1 MHRSCGGSAKLIHV
15 IISSW
20 QPWPSPPPPDI
31 NWHSSA
37 RERERMIFC
46 GMWPLLS
53 WKFKNKNKKT
63 TKALQLFGR
72 SGEFFLSFFCSAVLF
87 PTDWQMYEWIT
98 MRLSEAGTQKQ
109 SAKIPRWLKTKKR
122 KKSQIVFSLSL
133 RSFCKLRRDNQA
145 TSTHPL
151 CFNLE
156 FYLGQILSLCEAKYL
171 VQLLSK
177 TFSYKKGQ
185 YLAQINYK
193 NGKEI
198 WNVVDAFFPKEN
210 QPQLSECSRCGCEE
224 DVWKNLLSAL
234 FSKLEDEKNL
244 LKLRNV
250 CCKKEPRE
258 SARSFCS
265 LHVRSRIY

>member
-1 MHRSCGGSAKLIHV
+1 M
-15 IISSW
+15 
-20 QPWPSPPPPDI
+20 
-31 NWHSSA
+31 
-37 RERERMIFC
+37 REREREWSFVVCDPCSHESSKTKTRKPQKRCNCLVGPENFFLVFLFC
-46 GMWPLLS
+46 CFVPNRLTNVWMNHNATCWGRNPKTVGKNPPLAE
-53 WKFKNKNKKT
+53 NKKNE
-63 TKALQLFGR
+63 K
-72 SGEFFLSFFCSAVLF
+72 
-87 PTDWQMYEWIT
+87 
-98 MRLSEAGTQKQ
+98 
-109 SAKIPRWLKTKKR
+109 KT
-122 KKSQIVFSLSL
+122 QIVFSLSL
-133 RSFCKLRRDNQA
+133 RSFCKFRRDNQA